1 MRKTIFIVGQ
11 KAKNIRNMKWNQTQD
26 WIIQHWFKIGLTLL
40 VVFML
45 NKKDLN
51 LELNLSAT
59 PTSPTANFASYE
71 VPVEQEEGW
80 IKKLGKAKI
89 ATSLSNIIQ
98 KEEKV
103 IIVDEPEIKPP
114 LKKSKNEKKVDE
126 EMSLLAAKNNLS
138 NTYSNMTYH
147 AEDKKTTK
155 KVSAR
160 KALKIK
166 KQKKYVDRFAAVA
179 QSEMRKYGI
188 PASIKLAQGLI
199 ESNAGA
205 SRLTRKNS
213 NHFGMKCFSKNCKK
227 GHCSNF
233 TDDSHKDFFRIY
245 KSAWASYRAHS
256 IMLQNKRYRPLYKL
270 KKTDYKAWAHGL
282 KKAGYATDKRYAEKL
297 INIIEELEL
306 DQYDRN

>member
-11 KAKNIRNMKWNQTQD
+11 KAKNIHNMKWNQTKD
-26 WIIQHWFKIGLTLL
+26 WITQYWFKIGLSLL

-59 PTSPTANFASYE
+59 PPSSTATFASYE
-71 VPVEQEEGW
+71 APVEEEGW
-80 IKKLGKAKI
+80 MKKLSKAKI

-98 KEEKV
+98 KEEKTT
-103 IIVDEPEIKPP
+103 IVDEPEIV
-114 LKKSKNEKKVDE
+114 KSIKLSKAEIAKDE
-126 EMSLLAAKNNLS
+126 QMSILAAKDNLS

-147 AEDKKTTK
+147 PADKKKTT

-166 KQKKYVDRFAAVA
+166 KQKKYVERFAGVA

-205 SRLTRKNS
+205 SRLTQKNS
-213 NHFGMKCFSKNCKK
+213 NHFGMKCFSRNCGK

-233 TDDSHKDFFRIY
+233 TDDIHKDFFRIY

-256 IMLQNKRYRPLYKL
+256 IMLQNKRYKPLYKL
-270 KKTDYKAWAHGL
+270 KKNDYKAWAYGL
-282 KKAGYATDKRYAEKL
+282 KKAGYATDKKYAEKL
-297 INIIEELEL
+297 INIIEELGLHE
-306 DQYDRN
+306 YDRI